1 MKKEY
6 PLQLTV
12 LKRISQ
18 WLGLI
23 KILIV
28 QFDILIMTL
37 LNREDVV
44 MEKSNLKDKEI
55 HTVFILLNLFF

>member
-1 MKKEY
+1 
-6 PLQLTV
+6 
-12 LKRISQ
+12 
-18 WLGLI
+18 
-23 KILIV
+23 
-28 QFDILIMTL
+28 MTL